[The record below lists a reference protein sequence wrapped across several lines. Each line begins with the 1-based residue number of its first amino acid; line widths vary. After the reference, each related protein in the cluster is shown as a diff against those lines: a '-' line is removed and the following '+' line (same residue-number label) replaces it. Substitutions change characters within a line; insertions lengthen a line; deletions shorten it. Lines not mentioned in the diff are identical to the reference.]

1 VKFGTL
7 IRVVVFLAVFGW
19 AGYTAFMIAY
29 DYFDT
34 SGMVG
39 QLVVDSVTKRKAMV
53 GAGGSPAVTQDIAKD
68 VRGLILKESRRQQ
81 IALDEGSLQ
90 VTPGLVRSAG
100 LDELE
105 APDRPL
111 RGQESLRSHALDGP
125 HVRDRLLSPRPAL
138 AHEFLRGKKL
148 DGACPFNHRNF
159 RRAAPRAASCPPAFL
174 QILEP
179 ASDSW

>member
-19 AGYTAFMIAY
+19 AGYTGFMIAY

-39 QLVVDSVTKRKAMV
+39 QLVVDAVTKRKAMV
-53 GAGGSPAVTQDIAKD
+53 AAGGSPAVTQDIAKD

-90 VTPGLVRSAG
+90 VTPGSYAVQVSMSWRHPIALYG
-100 LDELE
+100 
-105 APDRPL
+105 DRNL
-111 RGQESLRSHALDGP
+111 FDLTLWM
-125 HVRDRLLSPRPAL
+125 DRT
-138 AHEFLRGKKL
+138 FDTG
-148 DGACPFNHRNF
+148 F
-159 RRAAPRAASCPPAFL
+159 
-174 QILEP
+174 
-179 ASDSW
+179 